1 MANRRLTR
9 QERLI
14 VITAAL
20 NELMDKGQF
29 EHEAG
34 AAALL
39 GATPE
44 ELAPEA
50 RKLIRMVRTAA
61 YGRLHALARELR
73 GEEAER

>member
-1 MANRRLTR
+1 MPRKLTR

-20 NELMDKGQF
+20 NDLMDKSQF

-34 AAALL
+34 TAGLL

-44 ELAPEA
+44 ELIPEA
-50 RKLIRMVRTAA
+50 RRLIRMVRTASYA
-61 YGRLHALARELR
+61 RLHALARELR